1 MKVVTTL
8 ALAVLG
14 RGLVDPA
21 EPVLRADDEALLRGR
36 AAFET
41 TRVYAGKPFRL
52 DDHLARLSISAA
64 RIDLPAPDH
73 EAFRAL
79 VAGALAHEK
88 IGDASLRL
96 VWTPGASEG
105 GAPLG
110 FALFGAIPEGH
121 EPLRARGM
129 KVITLPIGVPY
140 ELRAKAPWILGGVKS
155 TSYAANMAAIA
166 EAKRHGADDAIFL
179 AENEIVLEGPKTN
192 VWWRNGRTLFT
203 PSLETGILAG
213 ITREFVLEAAPGLGY
228 EVAEGVYTRSQLAAA
243 EEAFTSSSV
252 RELMPVVWLDGAEL
266 GDGRP
271 GPAAAALQQALRR
284 AAAEG

>member
-1 MKVVTTL
+1 MTTL

-21 EPVLRADDEALLRGR
+21 QPVLRADDEALLRGR

-41 TRVYAGKPFRL
+41 TRVYGGKPFRL
-52 DDHLARLSISAA
+52 DAHLARLATSSA
-64 RIDLPAPDH
+64 RIDLPVPDRD
-73 EAFRAL
+73 AFRDL
-79 VAGALAHEK
+79 VAQALAG

-105 GAPLG
+105 GSPVG
-110 FALFGAIPEGH
+110 FALVGAIPAGYDE
-121 EPLRARGM
+121 LRERGM
-129 KVITLPIGVPY
+129 KAISLPIGVPY

-166 EAKRHGADDAIFL
+166 EAKRRGGDDAIFL
-179 AENEIVLEGPKTN
+179 AEGEIVLEGPKTN
-192 VWWRNGRTLFT
+192 VWWRRGQTLFT

-213 ITREFVLEAAPGLGY
+213 ITRDFVLEAAPALGY
-228 EVAEGVYTRSQLAAA
+228 TIEQGVYGRAELAAA

-252 RELMPVVWLDGAEL
+252 RELMPVVSLDGAAI

-271 GPAAAALQQALRR
+271 GPAAAALQDAIRR
-284 AAAEG
+284 EASGGR

>member
-1 MKVVTTL
+1 MKQMTTL
-8 ALAVLG
+8 ALTVLG

-21 EPVLRADDEALLRGR
+21 QPVLRADDEALLRGR

-52 DDHLARLSISAA
+52 DDHLTRLSISAA
-64 RIDLPAPDH
+64 RMDLPVPDQRAFH
-73 EAFRAL
+73 EL
-79 VAGALAHEK
+79 VTGAIEHEG

-96 VWTPGASEG
+96 VWTPGSSDG
-105 GAPLG
+105 GAPVG
-110 FALFGAIPEGH
+110 FALFAAIPPGH

-129 KVITLPIGVPY
+129 KAITLPLGVPY

-166 EAKRHGADDAIFL
+166 EAERHGADDAIFL
-179 AENEIVLEGPKTN
+179 AEDEIVLEGPKTN
-192 VWWRNGRTLFT
+192 VWWRNGQTLFT

-213 ITREFVLEAAPGLGY
+213 ITREFVLEAAPALGY
-228 EVAEGVYTRSQLAAA
+228 EIAEGVYTRSELAAA

-252 RELMPVVWLDGAEL
+252 RELMPVVWLDGVAL
-266 GDGRP
+266 GDGHP